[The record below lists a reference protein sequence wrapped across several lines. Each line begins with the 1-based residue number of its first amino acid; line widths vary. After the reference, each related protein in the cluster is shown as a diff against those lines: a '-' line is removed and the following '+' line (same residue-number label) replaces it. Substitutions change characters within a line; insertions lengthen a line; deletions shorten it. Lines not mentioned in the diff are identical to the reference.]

1 MATKLTPKDV
11 ERVLTERYAPPRWL
25 FGLPE
30 NKYGSDEW
38 RLRQLTADILV
49 SGTHEEKAIR
59 SSEEIWSRYTF
70 EELSESSI
78 LVSKAKTQRRRA
90 IADLLDKNGVR
101 FAGRKADYLLDTM
114 TMIRAYCDGKV
125 PKKMGELTTLP
136 GVGRHVAQVTQHLGH
151 GITDVFGID
160 LHVRRIVKR
169 MGLVPIASPDS
180 TIESLFRKECSN
192 PGRVSRAF
200 VDFGKDVC
208 SYVPQ
213 CQRCPFAKGCERVDF
228 T

>member
-1 MATKLTPKDV
+1 MKISPQIV
-11 ERVLTERYAPPRWL
+11 EEVLTSTYAPPHWL

-30 NKYGSDEW
+30 SKHRTDEW

-49 SGTHEEKAIR
+49 SGTLEERAIL
-59 SSEEIWSRYTF
+59 SSEQIWSRYTF
-70 EELSESSI
+70 NELAT
-78 LVSKAKTQRRRA
+78 VAPHRDAAKIRRRE
-90 IADLLDKNGVR
+90 ITDLLDNNGVR
-101 FAGRKADYLLDTM
+101 FAGRKAEYLTNTM
-114 TMIRAYCDGKV
+114 GMIKAYCDGKV
-125 PKKMGELTTLP
+125 PKAMGELMSFP

-169 MGLVPIASPDS
+169 MGLVPVGAPDS
-180 TIESLFRKECSN
+180 SIEQLFRKGCKN

-200 VDFGKDVC
+200 VDFGKDIC
-208 SYVPQ
+208 QYVPQ
-213 CQRCPFAKGCERVDF
+213 CKRCPFARVCERVDY